1 MAARHRLRLNT
12 RLIVTRYLVI
22 TGVGFLLLELTAVS
36 KVNRLPFPSWIVQSA
51 YRDLRYPPVVLFHLS
66 SLPTYLPVV
75 DNELHLVSPLP
86 RKGGGLCIKLQFLLL
101 LPSTTTCPRYDF
113 YLLSIGDGNLV
124 RQQFIKR
131 QIYGTRKNILEFSFS
146 VLPFAP
152 SFHPS
157 LYPSRNITET
167 WFASPTSFI
176 FRKVSRI
183 FEDEDYYNDTEK
195 VELPDQTCLSRPREK
210 FSFESLHRSA
220 PLALFSFSTA
230 IFNRH
235 TVILPK

>member
-36 KVNRLPFPSWIVQSA
+36 KVNRLPFPSWIVQS
-51 YRDLRYPPVVLFHLS
+51 
-66 SLPTYLPVV
+66 
-75 DNELHLVSPLP
+75 
-86 RKGGGLCIKLQFLLL
+86 
-101 LPSTTTCPRYDF
+101 TTTCPRYDF

-146 VLPFAP
+146 ALPFAP

-220 PLALFSFSTA
+220 PLAPFSFSTA